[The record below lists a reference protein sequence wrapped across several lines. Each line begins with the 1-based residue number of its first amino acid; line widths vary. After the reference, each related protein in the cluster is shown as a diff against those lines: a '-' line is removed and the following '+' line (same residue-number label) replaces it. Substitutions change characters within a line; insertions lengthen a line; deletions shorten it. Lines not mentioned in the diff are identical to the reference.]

1 MKLWGNIVK
10 GIELVNKIDAHVIVL
25 GSFNW
30 SSEQQQ
36 QQKYHMCQ
44 YDICQSC
51 GNCTEGTDSKQI
63 DYYFFFFNKNTP
75 SFSQSHIFNLYT
87 QYFSTTRYI
96 SLCFIEHDVKKDSEN
111 YQLKITQDLWSI
123 SFKFC
128 MYSIFML
135 ANTAGSSSYSTI
147 SFSVE

>member
-10 GIELVNKIDAHVIVL
+10 GIQLVNKIDAHVIVL

-63 DYYFFFFNKNTP
+63 DYFFFLTKIHPPFLSLIYLTYIHNT
-75 SFSQSHIFNLYT
+75 FLQLDTF
-87 QYFSTTRYI
+87 
-96 SLCFIEHDVKKDSEN
+96 LCVS
-111 YQLKITQDLWSI
+111 
-123 SFKFC
+123 
-128 MYSIFML
+128 
-135 ANTAGSSSYSTI
+135 
-147 SFSVE
+147 